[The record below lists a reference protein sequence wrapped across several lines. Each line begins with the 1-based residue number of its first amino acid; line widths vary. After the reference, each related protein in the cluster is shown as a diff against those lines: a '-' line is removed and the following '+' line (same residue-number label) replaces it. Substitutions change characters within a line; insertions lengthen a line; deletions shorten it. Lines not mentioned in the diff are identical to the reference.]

1 MNNFRKNKPNVVFK
15 TKKKIIIYK
24 LKRVFSFFYILG
36 NLKKKKK
43 TFEKGMKIAKGTV
56 AYSVIVC
63 LIGKR
68 EIILFKPNKTMIEPV
83 FMGESISQ

>member
-1 MNNFRKNKPNVVFK
+1 
-15 TKKKIIIYK
+15 
-24 LKRVFSFFYILG
+24 
-36 NLKKKKK
+36 
-43 TFEKGMKIAKGTV
+43 MKIAKGTV

-83 FMGESISQ
+83 FMGESISQWE